1 MSEIE
6 QMISEMEEL
15 IIRVVILQKKITK
28 HCGDDSGGEYEYN
41 YCSCGMRCDLQYNNC
56 FIYLDDSIDRK

>member
-15 IIRVVILQKKITK
+15 IVRVVILQKKITK
-28 HCGDDSGGEYEYN
+28 HCGDDSGGEYEYI
-41 YCSCGMRCDLQYNNC
+41 CGMRCDLQYNNC